1 MAQPPIRSD
10 RPGRLQAALS
20 RVANLSPTVILVV
33 LTALVVAIGLLLVQS
48 SFAQRT
54 ARQTANAE
62 SDAAIALETV
72 ERILLDAET
81 GQRGF
86 LLTQDPTYL
95 QPYDAAVARIG
106 KSLEDLQIKL
116 GSTGDPQTDDRL
128 RAVEH
133 LAKDKMTE
141 LDQTVRYARTGNLE
155 AAMILVRS
163 NSGKVS
169 MDQLRLHLAA
179 LAEGLRQRRKDAF
192 DAAEQAE
199 SWQVPLLLGMWLG
212 LLLMVGAAQQSER
225 RRVRAETAASHTE
238 RLHELN
244 ERNTLLAQELNH
256 RVKNLFSVV
265 LSLIGMAAREKGDA
279 ANVVAGLS
287 ARVHG
292 LSRAHSLAFGAAADA
307 VTELSAMLES
317 VLEPYQDEA
326 RKRIVV
332 HGDRCGI
339 AASQL
344 TPLALALHELATNA
358 AKYGAL
364 SVANGR
370 VEISWSS
377 ESDGVMRPKTTLVW
391 REFGGPPPALN
402 RDPAD
407 PTGGFGTRMTTAV
420 LRQIDGTIAREWPE
434 TGAVITI
441 NFRRE
446 IESDSGAG

>member
-1 MAQPPIRSD
+1 MPQPAIRPD
-10 RPGRLQAALS
+10 RPDRLRGALN
-20 RVANLSPTVILVV
+20 RAANLSPAAILVV
-33 LTALVVAIGLLLVQS
+33 LTALVVAIGLLLVQA

-62 SDAAIALETV
+62 ADAAIALETV
-72 ERILLDAET
+72 EQTLLDAET

-86 LLTQDPTYL
+86 LLTQDATYL
-95 QPYDAAVARIG
+95 QPYDAAKARIG

-128 RAVEH
+128 RAVDQ
-133 LAKDKMTE
+133 LAKAKMAE

-163 NSGKVS
+163 NSGKIR

-192 DAAEQAE
+192 DAAERVE

-212 LLLMVGAAQQSER
+212 LLLMVWAAQRSER
-225 RRVRAETAASHTE
+225 RRVRAEAVASHTE
-238 RLHELN
+238 RLRDLN
-244 ERNTLLAQELNH
+244 ERNLLLAQELNH

-265 LSLIGMAAREKGDA
+265 LSLIGMAARDKGDTA
-279 ANVVAGLS
+279 SVMAGLS

-332 HGDRCGI
+332 QGDQCGI
-339 AASQL
+339 VAGQI

-364 SVANGR
+364 SVAGGR

-391 REFGGPPPALN
+391 REFGGPPPAAD

-407 PTGGFGTRMTTAV
+407 PNGGFGTRMTAAV
-420 LRQIDGTIAREWPE
+420 LRQIDGTIAREWPAS
-434 TGAVITI
+434 GAVITI
-441 NFRRE
+441 DFRRE
-446 IESDSGAG
+446 IESSSEAG